1 MKYIVIDPV
10 IADLG
15 FVKVYWYGVMY
26 LLAFLSAYL
35 LARYRSKTES
45 LWSIKHVDDLIF
57 YGALGAVL
65 GGRLGYLLFYNW
77 SVFISN
83 PITFFNFQNGGMS
96 FHGGFLGVL
105 MAMIVFNKKY
115 HLTFFQTADFIAPLI
130 PLGLGF
136 GRIGNYING
145 ELWGRITESSWGIL
159 APDQSGLWEK
169 RFPSQLYEAF
179 FEGLILFLI
188 LWLFSRK
195 KRPLMSTS
203 SLFLIFYGV
212 FRFIIEFLRAPD
224 SHIGYLAF
232 DWLTMGQLL
241 SIPMIFI
248 GIYLLIKSYRL
259 EGKI

>member
-1 MKYIVIDPV
+1 MKYIVIDPI

-35 LARYRSKTES
+35 LARYRIKSES
-45 LWSIKHVDDLIF
+45 LWNIKHVDDLIF

-65 GGRLGYLLFYNW
+65 GGRFGYLLFYNW
-77 SVFISN
+77 SIFISN
-83 PITFFNFQNGGMS
+83 PLTFFNFQNGGMS

-105 MAMIVFNKKY
+105 IAMMAFNKK
-115 HLTFFQTADFIAPLI
+115 HQFTFFQTTDFIAPLI

-145 ELWGRITESSWGIL
+145 ELWGRITESSWGVF
-159 APDQSGLWEK
+159 APDQSGFWEK
-169 RFPSQLYEAF
+169 RFPTQLYEAF
-179 FEGLILFLI
+179 LEGLVLFFI
-188 LWLFSRK
+188 LWIFSNR
-195 KRPLMSTS
+195 KRPLMAIS
-203 SLFLIFYGV
+203 SLFLIFYGA
-212 FRFIIEFLRAPD
+212 FRFIIEFVRDPD

-241 SIPMIFI
+241 SLPMVIV
-248 GIYLLIKSYRL
+248 GIYFLFKSYRL
-259 EGKI
+259 EGKT